1 MSLIN
6 NQQKL
11 TEIIFANR
19 NKKYGAYVI
28 RSAYGNTVFRS
39 LFIVVAT
46 LIMLIGLGM
55 LLRENK
61 TDINILIG
69 QTPDI
74 KIIEFKM
81 DEPVDLKK
89 ADSPKA
95 NLPKANNNSP
105 KTAGTEVVIKD
116 NAVDTTEQ
124 KINKDIVQVVN
135 TTETGTNTNNAD
147 NNTLGGGG
155 NGTDNDNNTNPFDAY
170 QVDENPEFDGG
181 MKALLQFVG
190 KNLRYPSQ
198 AAEIGKQGTVY
209 VKFVVDEN
217 GKVGNVILQN
227 NLGYGLDDEAKRVI
241 KMIPN
246 FKSPGKIKGK
256 PVKTNYQLPIKFKL
270 G

>member
-28 RSAYGNTVFRS
+28 RSAYGNTVFKS
-39 LFIVVAT
+39 LFIVVST
-46 LIMLIGLGM
+46 LAMLIGLGT

-61 TDINILIG
+61 TDIKNLIG

-74 KIIEFKM
+74 KIIEVKM
-81 DEPVDLKK
+81 DEPVEMKK
-89 ADSPKA
+89 KSSPKA
-95 NLPKANNNSP
+95 DAPKPPENNNTT
-105 KTAGTEVVIKD
+105 KATGTEIKIND
-116 NAVDTTEQ
+116 NAVDTASQ
-124 KINKDIVQVVN
+124 KLNTDVTTSVV
-135 TTETGTNTNNAD
+135 TTGNGTNLPD
-147 NNTLGGGG
+147 NNTGGGG
-155 NGTDNDNNTNPFDAY
+155 GTGTLTGSPDPYDDY
-170 QVDENPEFDGG
+170 QVDENPEFEGG
-181 MKALLQFVG
+181 LNALLQFVG
-190 KNLRYPSQ
+190 KNLRYPTQ
-198 AAEIGKQGTVY
+198 AAEIGKQGIVY

-217 GKVGNVILQN
+217 GKVGNIILQN

-246 FKSPGKIKGK
+246 FKSPGKINGK
-256 PVKTNYQLPIKFKL
+256 PVKTNYKLPIKFKL